1 MERIW
6 MKFGKPLLLWTLITM
21 VPTVFEKNH
30 FKGYLSQSIISRCWK
45 RLLDS
50 RMWPWTQN
58 LCAGSIFDPEHDG
71 PRVSR
76 KFETFGKFRN
86 KVWVPPVK
94 SENFRLKSTN
104 GFVEGTVGKFNVAS
118 IQNQSSKLRAYRN
131 LKLSLIS
138 SYQFIMGVENF
149 TVCYTPEKLWFQCN
163 CVLAMS

>member
-1 MERIW
+1 MSHCSFKRWLRWYQQFLKILILKANSPSLYFHDTECDNSTLGCAYGLKICVGTI
-6 MKFGKPLLLWTLITM
+6 FG
-21 VPTVFEKNH
+21 
-30 FKGYLSQSIISRCWK
+30 
-45 RLLDS
+45 
-50 RMWPWTQN
+50 
-58 LCAGSIFDPEHDG
+58 PEHDG
-71 PRVSR
+71 PRVLR

-118 IQNQSSKLRAYRN
+118 IQNQSSKLRAYHN